1 MNGNARALAKYR
13 LSEINTGKVKGWTP
27 MDRDNSL
34 TFIGAFEEGYAQAVK
49 DLEKK
54 GKEKPE

>member
-1 MNGNARALAKYR
+1 
-13 LSEINTGKVKGWTP
+13 

-49 DLEKK
+49 DLEFKRWRARAGKK
-54 GKEKPE
+54 KENETE